1 MLLALQ
7 QLKCNAAASERG
19 RYALNAVA
27 LTDKGALSSDGRILL
42 FIPYPDAAPD
52 VAPVID
58 GVNALSPKPDGTP
71 FIIDAKEAA
80 QAIAALISKGKAHD
94 YGFDWTKVVQAEI
107 VGDVI
112 VLATTD
118 LTNSR
123 LLTLNR
129 AEGEFPEVGGVIP
142 DYREA
147 HTITFSLD
155 YLLQVA
161 KTLRAASKS
170 QTVTL
175 RFIDDETAVGLSC
188 DDGVA
193 MLLMPF
199 EPPHNAD
206 ALAVLRDPEVA
217 ARRALEQSPPGLF
230 LAPPQPESEML
241 PAKVFSDND

>member
-1 MLLALQ
+1 MLLTLQ

-19 RYALNAVA
+19 RYALNTVA
-27 LTDKGALSSDGRILL
+27 LTDKGTLSSDGRILL
-42 FIPYPDAAPD
+42 FIPYPDVDPD
-52 VAPVID
+52 MAPVID
-58 GVNALSPKPDGTP
+58 GINALSPKPNGEP

-80 QAIAALISKGKAHD
+80 QAVATLITKGKAHD

-118 LTNSR
+118 LSNAR

-142 DYREA
+142 DYGEA
-147 HTITFSLD
+147 HTITFSID

-161 KTLRAASKS
+161 KTLRAASKGS
-170 QTVTL
+170 TVTL
-175 RFIDDETAVGLSC
+175 RIVDEETGMGLSC
-188 DDGVA
+188 NDGVG

-199 EPPHNAD
+199 EPPHNPD
-206 ALAVLRDPEVA
+206 ALAAIRDPDAA
-217 ARRALEQSPPGLF
+217 ARCALEQGPPGLF
-230 LAPPQPESEML
+230 LAPPMAEVL
-241 PAKVFSDND
+241 PSTLMRD